1 MDPERAH
8 GLEFEL
14 RMYLRG
20 DQCRQEARFGIDDLR
35 LETDRVA
42 SGWPQAV
49 VAGIDYRRV

>member
-1 MDPERAH
+1 MNPERAH